1 MVGVGAVSAETKT
14 TGDGTEAN
22 PYTPTDLINLN
33 KDNALPKTT
42 IYVKGIITR
51 VGSSKSSLKHGELD
65 YYISMTAQRATKL
78 KYTVVSV

>member
-1 MVGVGAVSAETKT
+1 MQKHLHMLLTLLLLMVGVGAVSAETKT

-42 IYVKGIITR
+42 IYVKG
-51 VGSSKSSLKHGELD
+51 
-65 YYISMTAQRATKL
+65 
-78 KYTVVSV
+78 